1 LLDCSRE
8 QRLQATSVVVEPV
21 LKPLSIQ
28 LKRLSADE
36 FCSAKRHSASTD
48 KANISDDSME
58 HDGEVC
64 DKVSARQDRPQS
76 GTHDKAPPET
86 AAAVTGRVDADVWL
100 KSKKSK
106 CKTKQLNSGPETADN
121 GVLNSEK
128 LCDKV
133 STRQDHPQSGPHDKA
148 PPETATVVAGRVDAG
163 VRLKSKKS
171 KCKTKQLSSG
181 PETADSGVLNSE
193 KLCDKVSARQDHPQ
207 SGPHDKAPAA
217 AAVKGRVDADV
228 WLKSKK
234 SKCKTKQ
241 LSSGPATAV
250 NGVLSSE
257 DQSSLLVKSL
267 PSLKSTISPST
278 NMASGVLKTTVKQDG
293 EEQITSVMPVG
304 CTMAPSTHAA
314 ADFNGSSIANI
325 SSLQTEPDEMFVF
338 MDEGP
343 RGSDDTGHVEVQN
356 QKSRGVAGRRRPF
369 PHRGTSRG
377 GSNSLTTNSALDTA
391 GNCAVSERGC
401 GRGRQGGSR
410 SRRFGS
416 RRGRGAGRGSTYS
429 VHHDVLEAT
438 GRDSA
443 MNWSTNLYAVPGC
456 DMLLDSFAGDIG
468 SL

>member
-1 LLDCSRE
+1 MLDCSRE

-163 VRLKSKKS
+163 VR
-171 KCKTKQLSSG
+171 
-181 PETADSGVLNSE
+181 
-193 KLCDKVSARQDHPQ
+193 
-207 SGPHDKAPAA
+207 
-217 AAVKGRVDADV
+217 
-228 WLKSKK
+228 LKSKK

>member
-1 LLDCSRE
+1 MLDCSRE
-8 QRLQATSVVVEPV
+8 QRLQAASVVVEPV

-36 FCSAKRHSASTD
+36 FCSAKRHSASAD

-64 DKVSARQDRPQS
+64 CKVSAREDHPQS
-76 GTHDKAPPET
+76 GPHDKAPPET
-86 AAAVTGRVDADVWL
+86 AAAVTGRVDA
-100 KSKKSK
+100 
-106 CKTKQLNSGPETADN
+106 
-121 GVLNSEK
+121 
-128 LCDKV
+128 
-133 STRQDHPQSGPHDKA
+133 
-148 PPETATVVAGRVDAG
+148 G
-163 VRLKSKKS
+163 VR
-171 KCKTKQLSSG
+171 
-181 PETADSGVLNSE
+181 
-193 KLCDKVSARQDHPQ
+193 
-207 SGPHDKAPAA
+207 
-217 AAVKGRVDADV
+217 
-228 WLKSKK
+228 LKSKK

-267 PSLKSTISPST
+267 PSLKSTVSPST
-278 NMASGVLKTTVKQDG
+278 NMASGVIKTTVEQDG
-293 EEQITSVMPVG
+293 EEQITSVMPVS

-325 SSLQTEPDEMFVF
+325 GSLQTEPDEMFVF

-343 RGSDDTGHVEVQN
+343 RGSDDPEQVEVQN
-356 QKSRGVAGRRRPF
+356 QKSRGRAGRRRCF
-369 PHRGTSRG
+369 PRHGTSRG
-377 GSNSLTTNSALDTA
+377 GSSSLSTNSALDTA

-416 RRGRGAGRGSTYS
+416 RRGRGVGRGSTDL

-443 MNWSTNLYAVPGC
+443 MNWSTSLYAMPGC